1 MVKRFIRVVLL
12 LLLLVAAG
20 CAKSRIYDVENGVDP
35 EVTLFEKSLVV
46 PVGSAGPF
54 TLELAKQPI
63 GSFLSD
69 LGLSE
74 DLLSADE
81 NNQMLMSLTDDFFT
95 QNLYKLAL
103 SMEDNEDP
111 YIWEPEVYSCT
122 SSLSLL
128 LSYFSILKHHQR
140 LDVYVTSALRSEVP
154 VKGSLDV
161 MCMDEDYEPT
171 FMDAMD
177 LDVKLPSYASHCLLG
192 SFQLPESLTA
202 SVPSVSFS
210 DLEVTLP
217 ARYRRRIVNEGVF
230 SIQLEYKTNISVG
243 EGFNMVLPEITIPV
257 NLPLGKIGFNH
268 ADIKLELESTLPIQ
282 ITLDKLAVPDN
293 ENLSITAEGVLEGGS
308 EGSPVTSGLTL
319 HIETLDGQPIP
330 DITSLLV
337 NGTLKAVPGL
347 ENVLLSFN
355 QGLYLKH
362 SSIKVIGGINLFGHE
377 D

>member
-1 MVKRFIRVVLL
+1 MVKRFIWVVLL
-12 LLLLVAAG
+12 LLLLAAAG
-20 CAKSRIYDVENGVDP
+20 CGKSRIYDVENGVDP

-63 GSFLSD
+63 GDFLSTLGFSQD
-69 LGLSE
+69 LVT
-74 DLLSADE
+74 ADE
-81 NNQMLMSLTDDFFT
+81 NNQMQLSLTEDFVT

-103 SMEDNEDP
+103 SMEENEDP
-111 YIWEPEVYSCT
+111 YVWEPDVYPCMPA
-122 SSLSLL
+122 LGLL
-128 LSYFSILKHHQR
+128 LSYFSILTHRQQIN
-140 LDVYVTSALRSEVP
+140 LYVTSALRSAVP

-161 MCMDEDYEPT
+161 TCLNEDYEPT
-171 FMDAMD
+171 YMDAMD
-177 LDVKLPSYASHCLLG
+177 LDVTLPSNVRHRLLV
-192 SFQLPESLTA
+192 SYQLPESLTG

-217 ARYRRRIVNEGVF
+217 ARYSRRIENEGVF